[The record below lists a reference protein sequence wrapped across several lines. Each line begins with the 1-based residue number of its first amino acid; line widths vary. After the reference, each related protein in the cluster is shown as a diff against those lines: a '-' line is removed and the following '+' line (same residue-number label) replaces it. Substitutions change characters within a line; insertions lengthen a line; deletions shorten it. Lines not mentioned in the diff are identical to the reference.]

1 MDKWGKVH
9 KCGGGGVAPVNVAE
23 KEEVDITGIR
33 TQPVVMS
40 LQCVCDRVVFF
51 VRACIVGRTTWGF
64 LTFCL
69 QLQMA
74 PDTGAL
80 WPLDYDHWEMDG
92 RGGQNPATVVQTA
105 ACRSPA
111 PQTGLSSENDADFI
125 ERSFISF

>member
-1 MDKWGKVH
+1 M
-9 KCGGGGVAPVNVAE
+9 AE

-40 LQCVCDRVVFF
+40 LQCVCDHVWFF

-80 WPLDYDHWEMDG
+80 WPLDYDHWEMDE
-92 RGGQNPATVVQTA
+92 RGTESSNKDAVVQTA

-125 ERSFISF
+125 ERSFIPF